1 VNSTLNRIEV
11 VLSRPEGALNVGA
24 VCRAMKTMGL
34 SGLTLVSPL
43 PFSDDEVKRTAI
55 HAWDVYENARHVDN
69 LDEALAPSALS
80 AGITRRRGV
89 KRKWFSVLPEELAS
103 KSASMKDGIT
113 ALVFGNERAGL
124 SDDELGLCSIA
135 CHIPSSPQFPSL
147 NLSHAVQ
154 IVASAFYRQSLK
166 ESVGTYSPV
175 SRREVDNL
183 VSVIHDSLDAMH
195 YFKTAKRL
203 YTDRFFRDILTRAA
217 LSIQESHHLEK
228 LFRKLP
234 YLKGRRRALM
244 GIFMGKGRDIDP

>member
-1 VNSTLNRIEV
+1 MNSLLNRVEV

-34 SGLTLVSPL
+34 SRLTLVSPP

-55 HAWDVYENARHVDN
+55 HAWDVYENARHVN
-69 LDEALAPSALS
+69 SLEEALAPSALS

-89 KRKWFSVLPEELAS
+89 KRKWFSILPENLAS
-103 KSASMKDGIT
+103 KSASMKNGIT

-154 IVASAFYRQSLK
+154 IVASAFFRQSQ
-166 ESVGTYSPV
+166 EECIGTYSPV
-175 SRREVDNL
+175 SRVEVDNL

-195 YFKTAKRL
+195 YFTSAKRL
-203 YTDRFFRDILTRAA
+203 HTDRFFRDILTRAA
-217 LSIQESHHLEK
+217 LSIRETRHLEK
-228 LFRKLP
+228 IFRKLP
-234 YLKGRRRALM
+234 YLRGDGEL
-244 GIFMGKGRDIDP
+244 